1 MIDNYFLEM
10 IQTLR
15 KEENVILYGNILHVN
30 EKYTTAVVDF
40 LQKEYQREILEY
52 PGTDTPEFDPIAALW
67 AAQTLYIAAQ
77 LLLYREN
84 KETDLELLLPDYT
97 AARTPSAVLSVDL
110 CLRFI
115 PDVLLQLKIID
126 SEDTIIEI
134 LERKITYWHYSG
146 IQYALPTDQLDFD
159 SMFAVEALKHVYI
172 NRIIIYKKIDLAN
185 HHSCRDHIAAY
196 LSMYTGQFWKEFNRE
211 KEIDGK
217 Y

>member
-15 KEENVILYGNILHVN
+15 KQEEVILYGNILHVN
-30 EKYTTAVVDF
+30 EKYTDAVVDF
-40 LQKEYQREILEY
+40 LQKEYAREILEY
-52 PGTDTPEFDPIAALW
+52 PGKDVPEFDPIAALW
-67 AAQTLYIAAQ
+67 AAKTLYIAAQ

-84 KETDLELLLPDYT
+84 KETDLEFLLPDYN
-97 AARTPSAVLSVDL
+97 AVRTPSAVLSVDL
-110 CLRFI
+110 CLRFL
-115 PDVLLQLKIID
+115 PDILVQLKIID
-126 SEDTIIEI
+126 SEDAIIEI
-134 LERKITYWHYSG
+134 IERKLIYWHYSG
-146 IQYALPTDQLDFD
+146 VQYALPIEQLDFD

-196 LSMYTGQFWKEFNRE
+196 LGMYAGQFWKEFNRE
-211 KEIDGK
+211 KEVDGK